1 RRRKLLSQPHL
12 CRRPRSST
20 RRLHETTMSQKF
32 GNSRWVREGF
42 LDNRVEGTVVGRIHF
57 AVIGAVDLYLRGN
70 FKPDIAGLAIRF
82 RNRRFEDDDVA
93 GQVIG
98 DMENPQIGTVN
109 LISFDPHPN
118 LVPHPYIEWFS
129 LRKHHYRIELEPT
142 DAWVM
147 SEAELESIQLDS
159 QRIREALASTNTEPA
174 IREDSDWV

>member
-1 RRRKLLSQPHL
+1 V
-12 CRRPRSST
+12 
-20 RRLHETTMSQKF
+20 SQKF
-32 GNSRWVREGF
+32 GNSRWVQEGF

-57 AVIGAVDLYLRGN
+57 AVIGAVDVYLGGN
-70 FKPDIAGLAIRF
+70 FKADIAGQVIRF

-118 LVPHPYIEWFS
+118 LAPHPYIEWFS
-129 LRKHHYRIELEPT
+129 NRKNHYRIELEPA

-147 SEAELESIQLDS
+147 SESEVATIESES
-159 QRIREALASTNTEPA
+159 RRIRETLAL
-174 IREDSDWV
+174 RESKRPSHEESDWV

>member
-1 RRRKLLSQPHL
+1 
-12 CRRPRSST
+12 
-20 RRLHETTMSQKF
+20 MSQKF
-32 GNSRWVREGF
+32 GNSRWVREGY

-57 AVIGAVDLYLRGN
+57 AVIGAVDVYLGGN
-70 FKPDIAGLAIRF
+70 FKADIAGQVIRF
-82 RNRRFEDDDVA
+82 RNRRFEEEDVA

-129 LRKHHYRIELEPT
+129 IRKNHYRIELEPA

-147 SEAELESIQLDS
+147 SESEVANIESES
-159 QRIREALASTNTEPA
+159 QRIRETLAL
-174 IREDSDWV
+174 RESERSSHEESDWV

>member
-1 RRRKLLSQPHL
+1 V
-12 CRRPRSST
+12 
-20 RRLHETTMSQKF
+20 SQKF
-32 GNSRWVREGF
+32 GNSRWVQEGF
-42 LDNRVEGTVVGRIHF
+42 LDNRVEGTVVGRIQF
-57 AVIGAVDLYLRGN
+57 AVIGAVDVYLLGN
-70 FKPDIAGLAIRF
+70 FKSDIAGQAIRF

-129 LRKHHYRIELEPT
+129 TYKNHYRIELEPA

-147 SEAELESIQLDS
+147 SESEVASIDPESRS
-159 QRIREALASTNTEPA
+159 IRETLASREPA
-174 IREDSDWV
+174 RPSTNESDWV